1 MAMKLTPFTARKV
14 EIIFNDELRE
24 LEINF
29 GVIQSMSHNIGN
41 LMEYCQHIYMT
52 VGGGITP
59 DPMKLAEFYSELCR
73 QARFTYEKRQITTE
87 LIYNAVV
94 SQPEELGSLAKSC
107 LNAALIISPIPVQDN
122 KVKPAPK
129 RNPKAKKK
137 A

>member
-14 EIIFNDELRE
+14 EIVFNDELRE

-41 LMEYCQHIYMT
+41 LMEYCQHIYLT

-73 QARFTYEKRQITTE
+73 QARFSYEGRQITTE

-94 SQPEELGSLAKSC
+94 SQPEELAPLATSC
-107 LNAALIISPIPVQDN
+107 LNAALIISPLPVSDE
-122 KVKPAPK
+122 KAKPAPK
-129 RNPKAKKK
+129 QKPKVSKK